1 MLLTRLRSLADS
13 LWQTV
18 VVYLLKFGTV
28 GLVGFVVDVTV
39 FNLLRLEVA
48 GVGWWSTALGAKVIS
63 TAIAIVV
70 NWLGNRYWTFRRD
83 RHTHIAREFVEF
95 VTASL
100 LGLAVTLGCLWFTHH
115 VLGLTSLLADNIS
128 GNVIGLGLG
137 TAVRFVLYRYWVWR
151 PRREVGEPDLEAEL
165 ELETERVA

>member
-1 MLLTRLRSLADS
+1 MVTRSAVVSRLLELFR
-13 LWQTV
+13 
-18 VVYLLKFGTV
+18 FGSV
-28 GLVGFVVDVTV
+28 GAVAFVVDMGL
-39 FNLLRLEVA
+39 FNLLMFGPGQV
-48 GVGWWSTALGAKVIS
+48 LGHKPLTSKVIS
-63 TAIAIVV
+63 VV
-70 NWLGNRYWTFRRD
+70 VATLVSWLGNRYWTFRRD
-83 RHTHIAREFVEF
+83 RHTYIAREFVEF

-165 ELETERVA
+165 ELESERVA